1 MDCVHYLSR
10 QINDRRLA
18 ATLANAGV
26 KQIWPASSL
35 RDAGRCYGAKSR
47 HKNLEMAQN
56 IPSATRE
63 SRISRVCFFDA
74 TASSFAVCS
83 SAKVLESVG
92 TNSGGSIGAGKREA
106 RFGAVILSEE
116 SAANN
121 SHCPKRLDCCV
132 PFAKPHR
139 MAN

>member
-1 MDCVHYLSR
+1 MDCAHYLSL
-10 QINDRRLA
+10 QTNDRRLA
-18 ATLANAGV
+18 ATLASAGA

-47 HKNLEMAQN
+47 RKNLEMAQK

-63 SRISRVCFFDA
+63 SRNSRACFSDA
-74 TASSFAVCS
+74 TASSFAVYS
-83 SAKVLESVG
+83 SAKVSESVG
-92 TNSGGSIGAGKREA
+92 TNSGGSIGAGKHEA
-106 RFGAVILSEE
+106 RFVAVILLEE

-121 SHCPKRLDCCV
+121 SHCPKRSDCCV
-132 PFAKPHR
+132 PFAKSHR